1 MRALYAAGLWKA
13 PGHVPRFEEEEK
25 TLVKRRGQSDV
36 AEDGDAFGFGAFL

>member
-1 MRALYAAGLWKA
+1 MFLG
-13 PGHVPRFEEEEK
+13 PRKKKK

>member
-1 MRALYAAGLWKA
+1 MHALYAAGMWKTL
-13 PGHVPRFEEEEK
+13 GHVPRPEEEEK